1 MTSLIE
7 PLFVGAFAAIS
18 VVYTFQTRIP
28 YPVWIVQ
35 AYDKPWIFVL
45 LFCLAIAIGS
55 WSIKISVMTI
65 LLLCALWLDGVIF
78 LRNYE
83 DEKSKQTIEN
93 IVTSSSKDLELWP
106 YDKPSASR
114 TSHVISG
121 PPLQGVP
128 LPEPQY
134 PVFHGT
140 SDEVQIGPAPF

>member
-7 PLFVGAFAAIS
+7 ALLVGAFAAIS

-45 LFCLAIAIGS
+45 LFCLAIVIGS
-55 WSIKISVMTI
+55 WSMKISVMTI

-78 LRNYE
+78 LRNYDE
-83 DEKSKQTIEN
+83 DKSKPMMEGVGTN
-93 IVTSSSKDLELWP
+93 SSKDLEVWP
-106 YDKPSASR
+106 YDEPSVAR
-114 TSHVISG
+114 TSDVISG

-128 LPEPQY
+128 LPEPHY
-134 PVFHGT
+134 PVFHGLN
-140 SDEVQIGPAPF
+140 DEVQIGPAPF